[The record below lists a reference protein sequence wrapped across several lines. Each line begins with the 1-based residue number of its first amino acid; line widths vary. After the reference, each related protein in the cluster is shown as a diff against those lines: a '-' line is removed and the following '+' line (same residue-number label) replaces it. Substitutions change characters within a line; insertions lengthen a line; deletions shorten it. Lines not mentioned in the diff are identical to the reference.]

1 MKKNKMFSP
10 IQLVR
15 LIVQIAFFI
24 LLPGLYVNAF
34 AGIREIYTGLIHQN
48 FSLSEHIP
56 QLVGVI
62 AVVPATILLG
72 RFFCGWMCAFGT
84 MGDILYYFSRKV
96 FKVSFEVNEKT
107 DRILKYLKFIILG
120 FLFIVVWSLG
130 ALNIGSASPWNVFGI
145 LVAFGKL
152 PDFSYAVT
160 EFTIGFLILVAII
173 AASFFVERF
182 FCRYLCPLGAV
193 FTIISRFRL
202 IKIKKPGQLCG
213 SCKACTKSCSMA
225 IPLYKHDKI
234 NSGECIYCFNCI
246 TACPRSNAGVN
257 IANEE
262 IRNGVAATLAVAFMS
277 GSYFTGNLVAEAINS
292 NDMNNTNNINN
303 TNNTNNTNNI
313 TASSDQPSKSAG
325 SIYKDGT
332 YEGSGTGFRGA
343 TTTVSVTIKNDKISD
358 INVVSHGDDE
368 PWFNPAYRSVTSQI
382 LSTQSTDVDAVSGA
396 TYSSMG
402 IMEAVS
408 NALQN
413 AKTGVSAPAQEK
425 SVGSIEE
432 KSSGSIEEKS
442 SGSSEMKPGN
452 KMKPDRRGKR
462 GQRH

>member
-15 LIVQIAFFI
+15 LIVQTAFFI

-72 RFFCGWMCAFGT
+72 RFFCGWLCAFGT
-84 MGDILYYFSRKV
+84 MGDLLYYFSRKV
-96 FKVSFEVNEKT
+96 FNVSFEVNEKV
-107 DRILKYLKFIILG
+107 DRILKYLKFVILG
-120 FLFIVVWSLG
+120 FLVIAVWSLG

-145 LVAFGKL
+145 LVDFGRL

-160 EFTIGFLILVAII
+160 EFTIGFIILVAII

-202 IKIKKPGQLCG
+202 IKIKKSGQLCG

-225 IPLYKHDKI
+225 IPLYKYDKI
-234 NSGECIYCFNCI
+234 KSGECIYCFNCI

-257 IANEE
+257 IANEQ
-262 IRNGVAATLAVAFMS
+262 IRKGVAATLAVAFMS
-277 GSYFTGNLVAEAINS
+277 GSYFTGNLIAEAINS
-292 NDMNNTNNINN
+292 NDMNNTNNINS
-303 TNNTNNTNNI
+303 TNDSNNI
-313 TASSDQPSKSAG
+313 PSSDQPSKSD
-325 SIYKDGT
+325 SSVYKDGT
-332 YEGSGTGFRGA
+332 YEGSGRGFRGA
-343 TTTVSVTIKNDKISD
+343 TTTVSVTIKNDKITD
-358 INVVSHGDDE
+358 IVVVSHGDDE

-382 LSTQSTDVDAVSGA
+382 LSTQSTDVDVVSGA

-408 NALQN
+408 DALQK
-413 AKTGVSAPAQEK
+413 AKTGVSAPEQEK
-425 SVGSIEE
+425 SNDSNDSIEE
-432 KSSGSIEEKS
+432 KINDSIKDRSSGSY
-442 SGSSEMKPGN
+442 EMKPGN
-452 KMKPDRRGKR
+452 RMKPDRRGKR
-462 GQRH
+462 WQRH